1 MSSIASFW
9 NKSETAVSDK
19 FNDGIS
25 GVNID
30 SNEYF

>member
-1 MSSIASFW
+1 MSGIASFW
-9 NKSETAVSDK
+9 NKSGIVVSDK
-19 FNDGIS
+19 FNDGVS